1 VFRSRTYFVDK
12 ESKCPH
18 CGYKLDAASSTN
30 RENDRAPEAGDRG
43 VCIMCAGIIVY
54 VDRWTMRAPTP
65 EEEKESLEN
74 PELQSALAA
83 VRKLHGD

>member
-1 VFRSRTYFVDK
+1 MTAFFVDRNA
-12 ESKCPH
+12 KCPH
-18 CGYKLDAASSTN
+18 CGYKLDAATATN
-30 RENDRAPEAGDRG
+30 PNEDVAPEAGDRG

-65 EEEKESLEN
+65 EEEKETLEN
-74 PELQSALAA
+74 PEVQRLRQA